1 MLGLPVLKG
10 GEGEIIGVLPGNI
23 CLTIYGIKYLT
34 LARITNYFY
43 FIFLFLYV
51 SILN

>member
-23 CLTIYGIKYLT
+23 CLTIYGIKLT
-34 LARITNYFY
+34 LARITNPCYY
-43 FIFLFLYV
+43 IFFFLYV
-51 SILN
+51 